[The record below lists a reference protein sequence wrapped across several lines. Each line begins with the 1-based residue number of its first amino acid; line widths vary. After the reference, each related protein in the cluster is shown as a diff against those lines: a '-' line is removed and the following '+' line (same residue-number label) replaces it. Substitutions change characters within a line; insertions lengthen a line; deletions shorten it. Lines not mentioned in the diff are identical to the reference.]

1 VRAIPRGESEAV
13 QQADHAASTP
23 GFASLQSAP
32 EFHHQGYG
40 RLLVRHAQELHGEL
54 TTDVSEQNL
63 AARRF
68 YEACGFVVEGR
79 SEFDDAGRPFAL
91 LHLRLAVPDPA
102 RHPTDGARR
111 LSDGRSHRA
120 GHVGRLRA

>member
-13 QQADHAASTP
+13 QQADHADSTP

-32 EFHHQGYG
+32 EFHDQGCG
-40 RLLVRHAQELHGEL
+40 RRLVRHAQELHGEL
-54 TTDVSEQNL
+54 TTDVNEQNP
-63 AARRF
+63 AARWF

-79 SEFDDAGRPFAL
+79 SEFDDAGRPFPL
-91 LHLRLAVPDPA
+91 LHMRLAVPDPA
-102 RHPTDGARR
+102 LHPTNGARR